1 MIEIQHLHARILEE
15 LDMSKEVEDEE
26 LTRIIYRI
34 LKEEGGYQ
42 SQWCWAGPGR
52 SKDAQR

>member
-1 MIEIQHLHARILEE
+1 MASRRAWEETLEKVGSQPE
-15 LDMSKEVEDEE
+15 
-26 LTRIIYRI
+26 RI
-34 LKEEGGYQ
+34 LKEEGGYE